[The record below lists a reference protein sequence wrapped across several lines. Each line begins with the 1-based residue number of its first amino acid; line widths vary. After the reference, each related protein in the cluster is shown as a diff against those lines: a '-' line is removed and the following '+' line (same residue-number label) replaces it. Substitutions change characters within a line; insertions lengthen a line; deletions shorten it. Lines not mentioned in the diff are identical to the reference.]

1 MTEIEKKLGWQRGGG
16 GGAKKILRGEENKG
30 VGGDENNFW
39 GCLAGEMDFENH
51 SYKY

>member
-1 MTEIEKKLGWQRGGG
+1 MVSDRNREKIGVAAVMTKKN
-16 GGAKKILRGEENKG
+16 LRGEENKG

>member
-1 MTEIEKKLGWQRGGG
+1 MTEIEKKMGWQRGVT
-16 GGAKKILRGEENKG
+16 KKILRGEENKG